1 MEIDSII
8 SQMQPVGRI
17 LSRTGTLFL
26 QYLNE
31 KLDYLDI
38 ERSFYA
44 LILIDLGQT
53 NLTQQ
58 ELACQLEIDKVSVVR
73 IIDYLTGK
81 GYVQRVRSSV
91 DRRKYCLT
99 LTRKAKENLPDIQK
113 AIQEA
118 NDTAFQGLTEF
129 QKSEFIST
137 IGIIKNN
144 LSKAKNTSI

>member
-1 MEIDSII
+1 MEIDSIS
-8 SQMQPVGRI
+8 SQIQPVGRV
-17 LSRTGTLFL
+17 LARTGTLFL

-73 IIDYLTGK
+73 IVDYLSGR
-81 GYVQRVRSSV
+81 GYVQRIRSSI

-99 LTRKAKENLPDIQK
+99 LTGKAKEKLPEIK
-113 AIQEA
+113 CAIQEA
-118 NDTAFQGLTEF
+118 NDTAFKGLNEL
-129 QKSEFIST
+129 QRREFIST
-137 IGIIKNN
+137 LGIMKNN
-144 LSKAKNTSI
+144 LRKV

>member
-1 MEIDSII
+1 MELETIR
-8 SQMQPVGRI
+8 SQIQPVGRI
-17 LSRTGTLFL
+17 LSRTGWLFL
-26 QYLNE
+26 QLLNE

-44 LILIDLGQT
+44 LILINRGQA

-58 ELACQLEIDKVSVVR
+58 ELASQLEIDKVSVVR

-81 GYVQRVRSSV
+81 GYVQRIKSSV

-99 LTRKAKENLPDIQK
+99 LTEKANEKLPDIIK

-118 NDTAFQGLTEF
+118 NDIAFRGLNESQKREF
-129 QKSEFIST
+129 VST
-137 IGIIKNN
+137 IGIIKDN
-144 LSKAKNTSI
+144 LSKA